1 MNKVL
6 RKYYFIYH
14 YTGCSTESQVFCGKK
29 DVDSTTLGNIRKKV
43 SFSVDIPEKTCYN
56 KMKIYEKE
64 GNVMT
69 LRELTARLSAAG
81 IENASHEARLLAEHV
96 CGAPPHA
103 LLVPDA
109 PLADPE
115 GKLEAAVKKRES
127 RYPLQYLLGTWG
139 FWRQEYE
146 VSPDCLIPRP
156 DTELLVEYAARRLPR
171 GGRFIDLCTGS
182 GCIAISLLCER
193 PDLTGVAVD
202 LFDATL
208 TLAER
213 NAHRNGVEPD
223 RLTFLRGDVLAGAFM
238 EELGV
243 FDAIISNPPYITPAV
258 IDTLEPELTYEP
270 RAALDGGED
279 GLIFYRRMIT
289 GTEYRSA
296 LKAGGCFIFEIGY
309 DQGDALRALAT
320 EAGDF
325 CTIHRDLGGQERMAV
340 ITPPHT
346 L

>member
-1 MNKVL
+1 V
-6 RKYYFIYH
+6 
-14 YTGCSTESQVFCGKK
+14 TQ
-29 DVDSTTLGNIRKKV
+29 
-43 SFSVDIPEKTCYN
+43 
-56 KMKIYEKE
+56 
-64 GNVMT
+64 
-69 LRELTARLSAAG
+69 RELTARLSAAG
-81 IENASHEARLLAEHV
+81 IENASHEAQLLAEHF

-103 LLVPDA
+103 RLVPDA
-109 PLADPE
+109 PHADPE

-156 DTELLVEYAARRLPR
+156 DTELIVEYAARHLPR

-202 LFDATL
+202 LFENTL
-208 TLAER
+208 SLAER
-213 NAHRNGVEPD
+213 NARRNGVEPD
-223 RLTFLRGDVLAGAFM
+223 RLTFLRGDVLAGDFM
-238 EELGV
+238 EELGA

-258 IDTLEPELTYEP
+258 IDTLERELTYEP

-289 GTEYRSA
+289 GTEYRRA
-296 LKAGGCFIFEIGY
+296 VKPNGCFLFEIGY
-309 DQGDALRALAT
+309 DQGDALRSLA
-320 EAGDF
+320 ADMGDT
-325 CTIHRDLGGQERMAV
+325 CRVHRDLGGQERMAV
-340 ITPPHT
+340 VTPSHT